1 MADGTGSAVP
11 SDAMEA
17 TPAIDS
23 RAPVPDSAL
32 PLPGVGAGSSSLPPP
47 APAAAGHD
55 AVEEADAE
63 GMSLARRLRQPR
75 TILSIA
81 IPIAVI
87 AIFVALN
94 GSQLSKVPG
103 LVLHANPL
111 LVLAA
116 LVVFYAGF
124 PLRGL
129 RWSTLLEGTGLKV
142 STRDSMEIIFLS
154 WLVNCVVPAKLG
166 DVYRAYLLKINS
178 TASLSRTFG
187 TVFIERVL
195 DLFAIAILGLAAGYW
210 SFRDGMPPAIQL
222 VFGIGVVV
230 VVVLGVALFTMRNF
244 GRRIIVAL
252 PLPHQVLELY
262 DRFEEGVFGA
272 LVARHLPKLGVLTG
286 LIWMTEAFRL
296 YLVVQALSFAD
307 VSLGL
312 SGAVFVALIGSL
324 LTAVPLS
331 PAGLGIVEAGVVG
344 VLHVAY
350 GVPLPEATAI
360 ALLDRVISVF
370 SIIVFGSIAY
380 AVSSK
385 PRGLGRIDG
394 SADAPSAA
402 STAA

>member
-1 MADGTGSAVP
+1 
-11 SDAMEA
+11 MEA
-17 TPAIDS
+17 TPAIPP
-23 RAPVPDSAL
+23 RTAVTGA
-32 PLPGVGAGSSSLPPP
+32 AGSTRPSPDEVTEPGESER
-47 APAAAGHD
+47 D
-55 AVEEADAE
+55 IE

-81 IPIAVI
+81 IPIVVI
-87 AIFVALN
+87 AVFVSIN
-94 GSQLSKVPG
+94 GAQLSKVPS
-103 LVLHANPL
+103 LVLAANPL

-116 LVVFYAGF
+116 FVIFYAGF

-129 RWSTLLEGTGLKV
+129 RWATLLRGTGQHV
-142 STRDSMEIIFLS
+142 STKDSTEIIFLS

-195 DLFAIAILGLAAGYW
+195 DLFAIAVLGLAAGYW
-210 SFRDGMPPAIQL
+210 SFRSGLPPAIQL

-230 VVVLGVALFTMRNF
+230 VVALAFGLLTMRNF
-244 GRRIIVAL
+244 GRQIIVAL
-252 PLPHQVLELY
+252 PLPHQILELY

-272 LVARHLPKLGVLTG
+272 LVARHLPRLGLMTG
-286 LIWMTEAFRL
+286 LIWMTEALRL
-296 YLVVQALSFAD
+296 FLVVQALGFAD

-380 AVSSK
+380 ALSQK
-385 PRGLGRIDG
+385 PRGLGRINEP
-394 SADAPSAA
+394 ADSPTV
-402 STAA
+402 STPA

>member
-1 MADGTGSAVP
+1 MADGTEPAVP
-11 SDAMEA
+11 SDPMEVN
-17 TPAIDS
+17 PAHDS
-23 RAPVPDSAL
+23 RAPESTL
-32 PLPGVGAGSSSLPPP
+32 PLPTFPSSDARPRPLTAGENGLP
-47 APAAAGHD
+47 D
-55 AVEEADAE
+55 AD
-63 GMSLARRLRQPR
+63 GMSLKRRIRQPR
-75 TILSIA
+75 TIISIA
-81 IPIAVI
+81 VPIAVI

-94 GSQLSKVPG
+94 GPQLSKVPG
-103 LVLHANPL
+103 LILGANPA

-116 LVVFYAGF
+116 FIVFYAGF

-129 RWSTLLEGTGLKV
+129 RWATLLQGTGLRIR
-142 STRDSMEIIFLS
+142 TRDSMEIIFLS

-210 SFRDGMPPAIQL
+210 SFRDGLPPAIQL

-230 VVVLGVALFTMRNF
+230 VVVLGVGLFTMRNF
-244 GRRIIVAL
+244 GRQIIVRL

-272 LVARHLPKLGVLTG
+272 LVARHLPSLGVMTVF
-286 LIWMTEAFRL
+286 IWMTEALRL

-370 SIIVFGSIAY
+370 SIIVFGSIVY
-380 AVSSK
+380 AWSSK
-385 PRGLGRIDG
+385 PRGMGQIDG
-394 SADAPSAA
+394 TPGATSAA

>member
-1 MADGTGSAVP
+1 MAGGTGETVGSG
-11 SDAMEA
+11 SMEA
-17 TPAIDS
+17 TPAIPP
-23 RAPVPDSAL
+23 RTAVT
-32 PLPGVGAGSSSLPPP
+32 GVGASARPASDGVTPP
-47 APAAAGHD
+47 AENEPD
-55 AVEEADAE
+55 IE

-81 IPIAVI
+81 IPIVVI
-87 AIFVALN
+87 AVFVSIN
-94 GSQLSKVPG
+94 GAQLAKVPS
-103 LVLHANPL
+103 LVLAANPL

-116 LVVFYAGF
+116 FVIFYAGF
-124 PLRGL
+124 PIRGL
-129 RWSTLLEGTGLKV
+129 RWATLLRGTGQQV
-142 STRDSMEIIFLS
+142 STRDSTEIIFLS

-210 SFRDGMPPAIQL
+210 SFRSGLPPAIQL

-230 VVVLGVALFTMRNF
+230 VVALAFGLLTMRNF
-244 GRRIIVAL
+244 GRQIIVAL
-252 PLPHQVLELY
+252 PLPHQILELY

-272 LVARHLPKLGVLTG
+272 LVARHLPRLGLMTG
-286 LIWMTEAFRL
+286 LIWMTEALRL
-296 YLVVQALSFAD
+296 FLVVQALGFAD

-380 AVSSK
+380 ALSQK
-385 PRGLGRIDG
+385 PRGLGRIDEP
-394 SADAPSAA
+394 ADS
-402 STAA
+402 STVSTPA

>member
-1 MADGTGSAVP
+1 
-11 SDAMEA
+11 
-17 TPAIDS
+17 
-23 RAPVPDSAL
+23 
-32 PLPGVGAGSSSLPPP
+32 
-47 APAAAGHD
+47 
-55 AVEEADAE
+55 
-63 GMSLARRLRQPR
+63 MSIGRRLRQPR
-75 TILSIA
+75 TIISIA
-81 IPIAVI
+81 VPLAII

-94 GSQLSKVPG
+94 GEQLSQVPG
-103 LVLHANPL
+103 LILGANPA
-111 LVLAA
+111 LVLLAF
-116 LVVFYAGF
+116 VVFYAGF
-124 PLRGL
+124 PLRGR
-129 RWSTLLEGTGLKV
+129 RWATLLRGTGLRIG
-142 STRDSMEIIFLS
+142 TRDSTEIIFLS

-195 DLFAIAILGLAAGYW
+195 DLFAIATLGLAAGYW
-210 SFRDGMPPAIQL
+210 SFRSGLPPAIQL

-230 VVVLGVALFTMRNF
+230 VVVLAVALLTMRNF

-252 PLPHQVLELY
+252 PLPHAVLDLY

-272 LVARHLPKLGVLTG
+272 LVPRQLPALGLLTG
-286 LIWMTEAFRL
+286 VIWMTEAARL
-296 YLVVQALSFAD
+296 FLVVQALGFSG

-380 AVSSK
+380 AISSK
-385 PRGLGRIDG
+385 PRGLGQIAESTDG
-394 SADAPSAA
+394 TSTA
-402 STAA
+402 STPA